1 MFPHTYSV
9 VDAIVDFDIAV
20 ADDADGDVDGD
31 LCMSCWFLMLGP
43 VVPLARF
50 NVNLSC
56 ASFYFQFFLK

>member
-31 LCMSCWFLMLGP
+31 LCMSC
-43 VVPLARF
+43 
-50 NVNLSC
+50 
-56 ASFYFQFFLK
+56 